1 MEPVMMDVL
10 EEHLDEAAFLWSQWE
25 RALVSASY
33 DMADTAGCEER
44 LLAHVDGLVVGGE
57 AAVSELLLP
66 GLETDEPERISA
78 AALALLAGKGKREL
92 EEVLE
97 VLDSGDE
104 VQRAGVGR
112 ALALSEREGL
122 EAVLLKRLAAEDP
135 ALRAEAFQVLAF
147 RGVVPQETRTQWL
160 YRDAAEPVITALRD
174 PRPLAREL
182 AQTVLPQL
190 LVDPRPGV
198 REAAIMAGLVSG
210 ARAAWK
216 ACRKGVEDGGAGR
229 RQGLVVLA
237 LGGDERDAEELAGLL
252 RQESLRADVL
262 WALGFSGQALAAEA
276 CLEWMGDDKVAALAG
291 EAFSA
296 ITGLKLEGEYQKPP
310 KEEGDA
316 LAPLEEEDLDADL
329 VPGPAAS
336 LPVPVREA
344 VERWWQKARKGFERG
359 TRYLRGNKL
368 DAGGLLEALGREP
381 MRRRPALALEL
392 AIRSRGAHLLQTRA
406 FTRRQQ
412 AELNA
417 ALAGRSQI
425 SMNPFAKLFGS

>member
-33 DMADTAGCEER
+33 DRAHTAECEGR
-44 LLAHVDGLVVGGE
+44 LLAHVDGLVVGAE

-78 AALALLAGKGKREL
+78 AALALLAGKREL
-92 EEVLE
+92 VEVLE

-135 ALRAEAFQVLAF
+135 ALRAVAFQVLAF

-160 YRDAAEPVITALRD
+160 YRDDAGPVIAALRD

-182 AQTVLPQL
+182 AQSVLPQL
-190 LVDPRPGV
+190 LMDPRPGV
-198 REAAIMAGLVSG
+198 REAAITTGLVSG

-216 ACRKGVEDGGAGR
+216 ACRTGVEEGGSGW

-237 LGGDERDAEELAGLL
+237 LGGDERDAEGLVALL
-252 RQESLRADVL
+252 RQEPLRADVL

-276 CLEWMGDDKVAALAG
+276 CLEWMGDDKVASLAG

-329 VPGPAAS
+329 VPGPEAS

-368 DAGGLLEALGREP
+368 DAGSLLEALGREP
-381 MRRRPALALEL
+381 MRRRPTLALEL

-412 AELNA
+412 AELSA
-417 ALAGRSQI
+417 ALAGRAQV